1 MQRRRKKKQED
12 TEPVRSYD
20 CRWYSRCLY
29 YAAQKDTLIM
39 PCEGCIR
46 YEQKTAQIPVS
57 ECSEREHRL
66 IYFPE
71 KAVIGYEFY

>member
-29 YAAQKDTLIM
+29 YAAKRDVLTM
-39 PCEGCIR
+39 KCAGCIR
-46 YEQKTAQIPVS
+46 YKHV
-57 ECSEREHRL
+57 
-66 IYFPE
+66 E
-71 KAVIGYEFY
+71 KESGYGFGI